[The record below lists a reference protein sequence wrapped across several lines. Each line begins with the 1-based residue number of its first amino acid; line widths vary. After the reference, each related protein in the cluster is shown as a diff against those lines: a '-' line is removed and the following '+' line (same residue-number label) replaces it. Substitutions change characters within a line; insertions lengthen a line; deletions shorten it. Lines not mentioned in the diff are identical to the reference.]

1 MSIALSHSRFRHS
14 ASSVLFRWQSLALI
28 LLGMFYCIA
37 SASGA
42 GKIVYRLSAFDRIKI
57 TVYGEKDLSTEQL
70 ITDNGMVFMPL
81 VGPVKVGGQTISGAA
96 QMITQALISQEYL
109 RKPVVTISI
118 ESFSPKVVT
127 VLGEVNKPGSI
138 EVPPGQNGLPI
149 EIAIAQAGGFTGTAK
164 TTDVMITRAGTAQ
177 KKGHSSVVNVEKILR
192 SKNGRGNSGNRV
204 VVHPDDVVFVPRRV
218 F

>member
-1 MSIALSHSRFRHS
+1 M
-14 ASSVLFRWQSLALI
+14 
-28 LLGMFYCIA
+28 LLGVFYCIA
-37 SASGA
+37 SASG
-42 GKIVYRLSAFDRIKI
+42 GEKIVYRLSAFDRIKI

-81 VGPVKVGGQTISGAA
+81 VGPIKVGGQTISGAA

-118 ESFSPKVVT
+118 EAFSPKVVT

-164 TTDVMITRAGTAQ
+164 TTDVMIPRAGSGQ
-177 KKGHSSVVNVEKILR
+177 NKGRSSVVNVEKILR
-192 SKNGRGNSGNRV
+192 SKDGRGNSGNRV